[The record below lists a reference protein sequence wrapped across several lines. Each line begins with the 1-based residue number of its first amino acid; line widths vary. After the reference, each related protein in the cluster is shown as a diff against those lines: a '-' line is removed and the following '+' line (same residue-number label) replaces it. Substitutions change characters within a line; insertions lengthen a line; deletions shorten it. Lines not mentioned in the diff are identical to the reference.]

1 SSHISDRRRKV
12 GQVAA
17 RCRGKSRRATYS
29 QSGPPMR
36 QTTNEIRLQA
46 CLLILFTCSLLA
58 GLLGLFISA
67 FPVFPV
73 PQSLLLSGEGAIG
86 VLVGGVALM
95 AVFAD
100 WRRVRWAAGVV
111 LAALGLYSIGHNL
124 LAGVQDNGL
133 SLLSGNARLETVP
146 SLALLLTAGVDRK
159 SVV

>member
-1 SSHISDRRRKV
+1 
-12 GQVAA
+12 
-17 RCRGKSRRATYS
+17 
-29 QSGPPMR
+29 MR
-36 QTTNEIRLQA
+36 QPTNEIRLQA

-73 PQSLLLSGEGAIG
+73 PQSLLLSGEGAMG

-100 WRRVRWAAGVV
+100 WRRVRWAAGTG
-111 LAALGLYSIGHNL
+111 LAALGLHSTGHNL

-133 SLLSGNARLETVP
+133 SLVSGNARLETVP
-146 SLALLLTAGVDRK
+146 SLALLLTAGVAFLGLRGEFARRYAFAAGCIGVGLG
-159 SVV
+159 SFVTLS